1 MESGIDIV
9 DHKYLDET
17 VIPRIATIW
26 YDIGIKLN
34 IPSYKLDNIRNETDH
49 TTRQCMEMLQIWLR
63 RGSNVEKSHRPTW
76 ENMYRAMI
84 AIDLIA
90 AAEELKGKIAHIN
103 S

>member
-9 DHKYLDET
+9 NHKYLDET

-34 IPSYKLDNIRNETDH
+34 IPSYKLDNIRNKTDH
-49 TTRQCMEMLQIWLR
+49 TTQQCMEMLQMWLQ
-63 RGSNVEKSHRPTW
+63 RGSNVEKSHCPTW

-90 AAEELKGKIAHIN
+90 AAEELKGKIAHIY

>member
-17 VIPRIATIW
+17 VIPRIASIW

-34 IPSYKLDNIRNETDH
+34 IPSYKLDNIRIETDH
-49 TTRQCMEMLQIWLR
+49 TTRQCMEMLQMWLR